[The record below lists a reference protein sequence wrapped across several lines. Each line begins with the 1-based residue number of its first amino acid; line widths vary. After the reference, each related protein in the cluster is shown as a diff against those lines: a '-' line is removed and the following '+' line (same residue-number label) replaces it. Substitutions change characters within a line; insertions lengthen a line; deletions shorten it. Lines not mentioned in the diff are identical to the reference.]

1 MGSSPKRKGEIKMA
15 VNENVKPLIRE
26 LYSIQEELRRV
37 KKQES
42 EIRSQVIE
50 AVLDE
55 NLKKAGTYSE
65 ELGSGVKLKISVPRK
80 VDIDKEKFSEY
91 ESELRQKGLIGESG
105 FIDMKPSVKL
115 TALNYM
121 SDEDK
126 TRFADMFVYGVGS
139 PSVKFE
145 LEK

>member
-1 MGSSPKRKGEIKMA
+1 MPI
-15 VNENVKPLIRE
+15 NENVKPLIRE

-50 AVLDE
+50 AVLNE
-55 NLKKAGTYSE
+55 NIKKPGTYSE

-80 VDIDKEKFSEY
+80 VDIDKDKFSEY
-91 ESELRQKGLIGESG
+91 EGELKQKGLIGESG
-105 FIDMKPSVKL
+105 LIDLKPSVKL

-126 TRFADMFVYGVGS
+126 TRFSDLFVHSVGS

-145 LEK
+145 MEK